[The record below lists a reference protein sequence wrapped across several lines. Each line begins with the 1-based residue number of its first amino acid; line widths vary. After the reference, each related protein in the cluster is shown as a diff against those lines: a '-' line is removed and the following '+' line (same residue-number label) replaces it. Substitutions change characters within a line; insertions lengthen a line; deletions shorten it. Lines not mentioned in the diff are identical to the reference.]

1 MREVLLLLKE
11 EFHRAMVL
19 SGCDSVAAI
28 TSELVVHQPYCKL

>member
-19 SGCDSVAAI
+19 SGCSNVSSI
-28 TSELVVHQPYCKL
+28 TRELVVHQPYCKL